1 MYSYATRVS
10 IIKEKSMAIL
20 QIANNNAKIFEL
32 KNYSKIF
39 NPNLNY
45 TSKWELVNELEIEF
59 SQGGGAPSIESLARI
74 SEGVLPYEKLVLA
87 GHTEGE
93 IVPAKLFHSY
103 LADNYKSTSYKICAY
118 IEDSKLEVE
127 DVFRM
132 ASSVYDK
139 LTHND

>member
-1 MYSYATRVS
+1 
-10 IIKEKSMAIL
+10 MAIL
-20 QIANNNAKIFEL
+20 QIRNNNAKIFEL

-39 NPNLNY
+39 NPHPDY
-45 TSKWELVNELEIEF
+45 TSNWELVNELEIK
-59 SQGGGAPSIESLARI
+59 SDKGGLSPSNESLARI
-74 SEGVLPYEKLVLA
+74 SEGVLPYDKLVLA

-93 IVPAKLFHSY
+93 LVPAKLFHSY
-103 LADNYKSTSYKICAY
+103 LAGNYKSTSYKICAY
-118 IEDSKLEVE
+118 IEDSKLEDE